1 VADPRRSEGDQ
12 STGSHSR
19 DSRGLV
25 LASLGAPG
33 DVRSAVLEAADLTV
47 PTTAPLVILTGADP
61 PDPDRA
67 VRGTSAHPTGLRS
80 GLSCR

>member
-1 VADPRRSEGDQ
+1 MADQHRSEGDQ
-12 STGSHSR
+12 STGGHSR

-33 DVRSAVLEAADLTV
+33 DIRSAVLEAADLTA
-47 PTTAPLVILTGADP
+47 PTTAPLVIPNGADP
-61 PDPDRA
+61 PDPDRG
-67 VRGTSAHPTGLRS
+67 VCGTSACPTGPRS

>member
-1 VADPRRSEGDQ
+1 VADPCRSEGDQ

-33 DVRSAVLEAADLTV
+33 DIRSAILEAADLTV

-61 PDPDRA
+61 PDPDQA
-67 VRGTSAHPTGLRS
+67 VCGTSARPTGLRS